1 MERVCQGLHW
11 RTLLLNDIIIMGPDF
26 QTHLERLA
34 EVLQRLEGVHLKLEP
49 SKRFL
54 LQSEVAYLGHIVGS
68 EGIATNPQKIEVVTQ
83 WKASVD
89 VGGLRAFF
97 GFVGYYRQYIPD
109 FATIAQPLHHLTGK
123 VPHYPPQLAE
133 TEVEAYPDAHPELPK
148 PKTRVHP

>member
-97 GFVGYYRQYIPD
+97 GI
-109 FATIAQPLHHLTGK
+109 TGNIS
-123 VPHYPPQLAE
+123 PTLPP
-133 TEVEAYPDAHPELPK
+133 
-148 PKTRVHP
+148 